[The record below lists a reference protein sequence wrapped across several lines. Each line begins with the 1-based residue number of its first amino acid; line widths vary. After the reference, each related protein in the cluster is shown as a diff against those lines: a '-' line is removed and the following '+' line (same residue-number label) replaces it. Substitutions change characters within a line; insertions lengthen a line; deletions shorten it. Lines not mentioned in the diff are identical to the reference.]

1 MTAGIESVESARI
14 SVETREAVRRFI
26 RTGSIFLA
34 LAILWTGLA
43 FASPYF
49 FTQQNILNILLQ
61 SSTVGILAAGVT
73 VVLIAG
79 EIDISVASVQALAAT
94 VAATVIITHGGSVVL
109 GIAAGIAVAILCGSV
124 NGYVTIYARVPSF
137 IVTLAMLGIAQGAA
151 FLVTGGQAI
160 GEFPRAYTVIGQGKI
175 GPIPVPVIIAGG
187 VYLLLHLLL
196 AQTAFG
202 VNIYAIGGSRN
213 ASRLVGLRVER
224 TIMAVFVLCG
234 ALAGL
239 SGLILS
245 ARLDAAHG
253 SFGASDL
260 LDAIAAVVI
269 GGTSLFGGSGT
280 VVGTL
285 GGVIIIS
292 TIRNGL
298 VLLNVE
304 AFWTQVVVGVVI
316 LAAVMLDQVFKG
328 ELAFRDLVP
337 GLRHG

>member
-160 GEFPRAYTVIGQGKI
+160 GEFPRAYTVIGQGKV
-175 GPIPVPVIIAGG
+175 GPIPVPVIIAGV

>member
-1 MTAGIESVESARI
+1 MTAVAQGAGRT
-14 SVETREAVRRFI
+14 SVETREAVRRFL
-26 RTGSIFLA
+26 RTGSIFIALA
-34 LAILWTGLA
+34 LLWTGLA

-49 FTQQNILNILLQ
+49 LTQQNLLNILLQ
-61 SSTVGILAAGVT
+61 SATVGILAAGVT
-73 VVLIAG
+73 LVLVAG

-94 VAATVIITHGGSVVL
+94 VAATVIITRGGSVAV
-109 GIAAGIAVAILCGSV
+109 GIAAGIAVAVVAGAV
-124 NGYVTIYARVPSF
+124 NGYVTIYARIPSF

-160 GEFPRAYTVIGQGKI
+160 GEFPHAYGVLGQGKV
-175 GPIPVPVIIAGG
+175 GPVPVPVIIAGV
-187 VYLLLHLLL
+187 VYLVLHLLL
-196 AQTAFG
+196 SQTPFG
-202 VNIYAIGGSRN
+202 VNVYAVGGSRN
-213 ASRLVGLRVER
+213 ASRLVGLRIER
-224 TIMAVFVLCG
+224 TIMTVFVISG

-239 SGLILS
+239 SGIILS

-260 LDAIAAVVI
+260 LDAVAAVVI
-269 GGTSLFGGSGT
+269 GGTSLFGGSGS
-280 VVGTL
+280 VIGTL

-316 LAAVMLDQVFKG
+316 LVAVMLDQILKG
-328 ELAFRDLVP
+328 ELRFRDLVP
-337 GLRHG
+337 GLRRG

>member
-1 MTAGIESVESARI
+1 MTAATESVRTGI
-14 SVETREAVRRFI
+14 ETREAIRRLV
-26 RTGSIFLA
+26 RTGSIFIGI
-34 LAILWTGLA
+34 AILWTILA

-49 FTQQNILNILLQ
+49 FTQQNLLNILLQ

-73 VVLIAG
+73 LVLIAG

-94 VAATVIITHGGSVVL
+94 VAATVIITHGGPVVL
-109 GIAAGIAVAILCGSV
+109 GMAAGILVAVLAAVV
-124 NGYVTIYARVPSF
+124 NGYATVYARTPSF

-151 FLVTGGQAI
+151 FLMTGGQSI
-160 GEFPRAYTVIGQGKI
+160 GEFPRAYTVIGQGKV
-175 GPIPVPVIIAGG
+175 GPVPVPVIIAGS
-187 VYLLLHLLL
+187 VYLVLHLLL
-196 AQTAFG
+196 SQTKFG
-202 VNIYAIGGSRN
+202 VNVYAIGGSRN

-224 TIMAVFVLCG
+224 MIMAVFVICG

-269 GGTSLFGGSGT
+269 GGTSLFGGSGS

-316 LAAVMLDQVFKG
+316 LVAVMLDQVFKG
-328 ELAFRDLVP
+328 ELTFRDLVP
-337 GLRHG
+337 GLSRR

>member
-1 MTAGIESVESARI
+1 VTAGIESVESARI

-109 GIAAGIAVAILCGSV
+109 GMAAGIAVAILCGSV

>member
-160 GEFPRAYTVIGQGKI
+160 GEFPRAYTVIGQGKV

>member
-1 MTAGIESVESARI
+1 MTAVAQRPGRTSA
-14 SVETREAVRRFI
+14 ETREAVRRFL
-26 RTGSIFLA
+26 RTGSIFIA
-34 LAILWTGLA
+34 LGLLWTVLA
-43 FASPYF
+43 FKSEYF
-49 FTQQNILNILLQ
+49 LTEQNLLNILLQ

-73 VVLIAG
+73 LVLIAG

-94 VAATVIITHGGSVVL
+94 VAATVIITRGGSVVL
-109 GIAAGIAVAILCGSV
+109 GIAAGILVAVLAGAV
-124 NGYVTIYARVPSF
+124 NGYMTIYARIPSF

-151 FLVTGGQAI
+151 FLVTSGQAI
-160 GEFPRAYTVIGQGKI
+160 GEFPHAYSVLGQGKV
-175 GPIPVPVIIAGG
+175 GPVPVPVIIAGI
-187 VYLLLHLLL
+187 VYLTLHLLL
-196 AQTAFG
+196 SQTPFG
-202 VNIYAIGGSRN
+202 VNVYAVGGSRN
-213 ASRLVGLRVER
+213 ASRLVGLRIER
-224 TIMAVFVLCG
+224 TIMTVFVISG

-239 SGLILS
+239 SGIILS

-260 LDAIAAVVI
+260 LDAVAAVVI
-269 GGTSLFGGSGT
+269 GGTSLFGGSGN

-285 GGVIIIS
+285 GGVIIIG

-316 LAAVMLDQVFKG
+316 LVAVMLDQLFKG

-337 GLRHG
+337 GLRRG

>member
-1 MTAGIESVESARI
+1 MTTAPESVRTGI
-14 SVETREAVRRFI
+14 ETREAIRRLV
-26 RTGSIFLA
+26 RTGSIFIGIG
-34 LAILWTGLA
+34 ILWTILA

-49 FTQQNILNILLQ
+49 FTQQNLLNILLQ

-73 VVLIAG
+73 LVLIAG
-79 EIDISVASVQALAAT
+79 EIDISVASVQALSAT
-94 VAATVIITHGGSVVL
+94 VAATVIITHGGPVVL
-109 GIAAGIAVAILCGSV
+109 GMATGILVAVLCGIV
-124 NGYVTIYARVPSF
+124 NGYATIYARIPSF
-137 IVTLAMLGIAQGAA
+137 IATLAMLGIAQGAA
-151 FLVTGGQAI
+151 FLITGGQSI
-160 GEFPRAYTVIGQGKI
+160 GEFPHAYTVIGQGKV
-175 GPIPVPVIIAGG
+175 GPVPVPVIIAGS
-187 VYLLLHLLL
+187 VYLVLHLLL
-196 AQTAFG
+196 SQTPFG
-202 VNIYAIGGSRN
+202 VNVYAIGGSRN
-213 ASRLVGLRVER
+213 ASRLVGLRVDR
-224 TIMAVFVLCG
+224 TIMTVFVICG
-234 ALAGL
+234 GLAGL

-269 GGTSLFGGSGT
+269 GGTSLFGGSGS

-316 LAAVMLDQVFKG
+316 LVAVMLDQVFKG
-328 ELAFRDLVP
+328 ELTFRDLVP
-337 GLRHG
+337 WMRTA

>member
-109 GIAAGIAVAILCGSV
+109 GMAAGIAVAILCGSV

-160 GEFPRAYTVIGQGKI
+160 GEFPRAYTVIGQGKV
-175 GPIPVPVIIAGG
+175 GPIPVPVIIAGV

>member
-1 MTAGIESVESARI
+1 VTAGIESVESARI

-43 FASPYF
+43 FSSPYF

>member
-1 MTAGIESVESARI
+1 MTAATESVRAI
-14 SVETREAVRRFI
+14 ETREAIRRLV
-26 RTGSIFLA
+26 RTGSIFIGI
-34 LAILWTGLA
+34 AIIWTILA

-49 FTQQNILNILLQ
+49 FTQQNLLNILLQ

-73 VVLIAG
+73 LVLIAG

-94 VAATVIITHGGSVVL
+94 VAATVIITHGGPVVL
-109 GIAAGIAVAILCGSV
+109 GMATGITVAVLAGVV
-124 NGYVTIYARVPSF
+124 NGYATIYARVPSF
-137 IVTLAMLGIAQGAA
+137 IATLAMLGIAQGAA
-151 FLVTGGQAI
+151 FLITGGQAI
-160 GEFPRAYTVIGQGKI
+160 GEFPHAYTVIGQGKV
-175 GPIPVPVIIAGG
+175 GPVPVPVIIAGS
-187 VYLLLHLLL
+187 VYIVLHLLL
-196 AQTAFG
+196 SQTSFG
-202 VNIYAIGGSRN
+202 VNVYAIGGSRN
-213 ASRLVGLRVER
+213 ASRLVGLRVDR
-224 TIMAVFVLCG
+224 TIMAVFVICG
-234 ALAGL
+234 GLAGL

-269 GGTSLFGGSGT
+269 GGTSLFGGSGN
-280 VVGTL
+280 VIGTL

-316 LAAVMLDQVFKG
+316 LVAVMLDQVFKG
-328 ELAFRDLVP
+328 ELTFRDLVP
-337 GLRHG
+337 GLSSR

>member
-43 FASPYF
+43 FSSPYF

-137 IVTLAMLGIAQGAA
+137 IVTLAMLGIAQGAG

-160 GEFPRAYTVIGQGKI
+160 GEFPRAYTVIGQGKV
-175 GPIPVPVIIAGG
+175 GPIPVPVIIAGV